1 MRAVGPRC
9 PCWFLVRR
17 RPRNYPGRLE
27 PTALME
33 RCRLLGPPP
42 RDAFPEVYLV
52 PSLGGRVLLT
62 ELTKH
67 DLTAS
72 SRKGYLSS
80 EEEHSGPAHSC
91 PIYSRSI
98 IMFHST
104 LSLIHISEPTR
115 LRRISYAVFC
125 SQKKKPYRTTGR
137 RTHRIPPRPKPT
149 HHTPT
154 HT

>member
-1 MRAVGPRC
+1 
-9 PCWFLVRR
+9 
-17 RPRNYPGRLE
+17 
-27 PTALME
+27 ME

-80 EEEHSGPAHSC
+80 EEEHSGPARSAPGCSC

-104 LSLIHISEPTR
+104 LATSPRDMYPQGSEDAPLSESPASSPLDCAIRAFSPWST
-115 LRRISYAVFC
+115 LKEPQVAA
-125 SQKKKPYRTTGR
+125 
-137 RTHRIPPRPKPT
+137 
-149 HHTPT
+149 
-154 HT
+154 